1 MPKLLGEFDCKL
13 DAKGRFRVPAQ
24 FVKQFERFGFE
35 RFVVNRGIES
45 CLTLYPLAEWDKV
58 SEEVDVLNDFVKKNR
73 EFKRIFYGGAT
84 EVQIDSNERMLIP
97 KRLLEHAMLE
107 KDIVL
112 SSVNNK
118 IEIWSKE
125 LWGEKVKVD
134 PDEYSDMA
142 EDVMGDV
149 PLRGMPNTD
158 GPQGPR

>member
-24 FVKQFERFGFE
+24 FVKQFEHFDFK
-35 RFVVNRGIES
+35 RFVVNRGIET

-58 SEEVDVLNDFVKKNR
+58 SAEVDVLSDFVKKNR
-73 EFKRIFYGGAT
+73 EFKRMFYGGAI
-84 EVQIDSNERMLIP
+84 EVQIDSSERMLVP
-97 KRLLEHAMLE
+97 KRLLEYAMLG

-125 LWGEKVKVD
+125 LWDEKVKVD
-134 PDEYSDMA
+134 PDKYSDLA
-142 EDVMGDV
+142 EDVMSDI
-149 PLRGMPNTD
+149 PLRGMANSD
-158 GPQGPR
+158 GSQGPR